1 MATKQESE
9 RHDQA
14 TKSPGIEK
22 SNHSEK
28 KRGGLISDLRG
39 VRTEMAKVVWPTRRQ
54 LAKDTVAVF
63 VVCAFFALI
72 FWGMDTGFLAILRG
86 ILGVSLT

>member
-9 RHDQA
+9 RHDRE
-14 TKSPGIEK
+14 TKSPELEK

-28 KRGGLISDLRG
+28 KRGGLIANLRG
-39 VRTEMAKVVWPTRRQ
+39 TRQEMAKVVWPTRRQ
-54 LAKDTVAVF
+54 LVKDTVVVF
-63 VVCAFFALI
+63 AVCAFFALI